1 MLEKLLI
8 RRVPLLFDQFDGGEA
23 RARTLSDQLLP

>member
-23 RARTLSDQLLP
+23 RARTAQ